1 MRVFVAGASGA
12 VGTRLVRQ
20 LIERGHEAVGT
31 SRSPEKAE
39 LLRAA
44 GAEPIVLDLLDR
56 DAVRQAVVKARP
68 DGIVHEATALAGMSD
83 IKHFDRSFGLT
94 NRLRTEGTDA
104 LLAGA
109 REAGVRLFVAQSYA
123 GWPYART
130 GGPVKTEEDPLDPTP
145 APEMRESWAAIRHLE
160 GAVLGADWT
169 EGIVLRYGGF
179 YGPGT
184 SLAPGAEQVELVR
197 RRKFP
202 LVGDGGGVWSFI
214 HVADAAEATVLAVE

>member
-123 GWPYART
+123 TPELEDRT
-130 GGPVKTEEDPLDPTP
+130 RNANIRTRAALVTSFPVRASPSETAFSASPV
-145 APEMRESWAAIRHLE
+145 S
-160 GAVLGADWT
+160 
-169 EGIVLRYGGF
+169 
-179 YGPGT
+179 
-184 SLAPGAEQVELVR
+184 S
-197 RRKFP
+197 
-202 LVGDGGGVWSFI
+202 
-214 HVADAAEATVLAVE
+214 